1 MYKIIGLL
9 CLLICI
15 GSIAGIKAQDIE
27 KWSLKDCID
36 YAQKNN
42 LNVQRAKLNVENTQ
56 VDLHQSQFNRLPT
69 FNGSVFNSYRWGRS
83 IDPTTN
89 LFTTQ
94 RINSNGFTGTS
105 QVLLFNGFQQVNTVK
120 ANKARLESDAYALE
134 KAINDVSLNVV
145 SAYIQVIF
153 ARELLENARIRYSST
168 QLQLDNSKKRVEAG
182 SLPITNLLDLQSQ
195 YATTEADLVRAEND
209 VALSMLQ
216 LKQLLMIPG
225 EAPFDIQVP
234 DMNVE
239 NLEMMTEKPE
249 DIYAQSRKFMPEVKS
264 AEVALEAAEY
274 NIKVAKG
281 AHVPTIGVQGQIFSN
296 YANTLDRERFVPDG
310 STIQLPPEPIG
321 FIEGQPNTTVF
332 AFGRTVP
339 GGEIIDGY
347 PITEQWKDNLSISA
361 GLNVS
366 IPLFNGFRTRNNI
379 QLAKIQRERIKVNV
393 DETNNQLRQLIE
405 TAYTDA
411 QASSKSFYAAEK
423 QVEALEETF
432 RAIERSYNLGASNF
446 VDYQVASDNLF
457 RAKSDLT
464 RAKFD
469 YIFKMKIIDFYLG
482 NPLTLD

>member
-1 MYKIIGLL
+1 MHKIISFV
-9 CLLICI
+9 CILILA
-15 GSIAGIKAQDIE
+15 GSITEVKAQNAE
-27 KWSLKDCID
+27 KWSLKECID

-42 LNVQRAKLNVENTQ
+42 LNVQRAHLNVENSQ
-56 VDLHQSQFNRLPT
+56 VDLHQSQYNRLPT
-69 FNGSVFNSYRWGRS
+69 LNGSVFNSYRWGRS

-105 QVLLFNGFQQVNTVK
+105 QVILFNGFQQINNIK

-153 ARELLENARIRYSST
+153 ARELLENARIRNNST
-168 QLQLDNSKKRVEAG
+168 RAQLDNTKRRVDAG

-195 YATTEADLVRAEND
+195 FATTESEVVRAEND

-225 EAPFDIQVP
+225 EVPFDIQVP
-234 DMNVE
+234 DMNID
-239 NLEMMTEKPE
+239 NLDMITEKPE
-249 DIYAQSRKFMPEVKS
+249 DIFVQSRRFMPEVKS
-264 AEVALEAAEY
+264 AEVALEGAEY

-281 AHVPTIGVQGQIFSN
+281 AHIPTVGVQGQIFSN
-296 YANTLDRERFVPDG
+296 YANTLDRQRFVADG

-347 PITEQWKDNLSISA
+347 PVIEQWKDNLSISA

-379 QLAKIQRERIKVNV
+379 QLAKIQRDRIKINV
-393 DETNNQLRQLIE
+393 EETNNQLRQLIE

-411 QASSKSFYAAEK
+411 QASSKAYYAAEK
-423 QVEALEETF
+423 QVEALVETL
-432 RAIERSYNLGASNF
+432 RAIERSYNLGASNI

>member
-1 MYKIIGLL
+1 MYKLISLL
-9 CLLICI
+9 CLWMLAS
-15 GSIAGIKAQDIE
+15 SITGLKAQNAE

-42 LNVQRAKLNVENTQ
+42 LNVQRAHLNVESSQ
-56 VDLHQSQFNRLPT
+56 IDLHQSQFNRLPT

-105 QVLLFNGFQQVNTVK
+105 QVILFNGFQQVNNVK
-120 ANKARLESDAYALE
+120 ANRARLESDAYALE
-134 KAINDVSLNVV
+134 KALNDVSLNVV

-153 ARELLENARIRYSST
+153 ARELLENARIRYNST
-168 QLQLDNSKKRVEAG
+168 LVQLDNTQKRVDAG
-182 SLPITNLLDLQSQ
+182 SLPITNLFDLKSQ
-195 YATTEADLVRAEND
+195 FATTEAEVVRAEND

-225 EAPFDIQVP
+225 EVPFDIEVP
-234 DMNVE
+234 DMSVE
-239 NLEMMTEKPE
+239 NLDMVSEKPE
-249 DIYAQSRKFMPEVKS
+249 DIYAQSRKFMPEVRS

-274 NIKVAKG
+274 NIKVARG
-281 AHVPTIGVQGQIFSN
+281 AHIPTIGMQGQIFSN
-296 YANTLDRERFVPDG
+296 YANTLDRQRFVPDG

-347 PITEQWKDNLSISA
+347 PVMEQWKDNLSISA
-361 GLNVS
+361 GLSIN

-379 QLAKIQRERIKVNV
+379 QFAKIQRERIKVNV
-393 DETNNQLRQLIE
+393 EETNNQLRQLIE

-411 QASSKSFYAAEK
+411 QASSKSYFAAEK
-423 QVEALEETF
+423 QVEALEETY
-432 RAIERSYNLGASNF
+432 RATERSYNLGASNF